1 MYKLYLACTA
11 VSYPT
16 LLVNSAASQLNQS
29 AILASQEEKHDS
41 LQLWPYLLHSLSFVS
56 LIQFSLC
63 QANCTIQDCAF
74 CTCFCVCVCVRLFFN
89 LSLKL
94 PSCYCFLFFL
104 LKCLPYFRE
113 NGIFRLNVL
122 NFTTHD
128 TTCPQNVSGQYCTSK
143 SLEMISE
150 SKLFVSSLKFA
161 SEKLLYVH

>member
-1 MYKLYLACTA
+1 MALFITQFVFCVFNLVFTVPSKLYHIGLCF
-11 VSYPT
+11 
-16 LLVNSAASQLNQS
+16 L
-29 AILASQEEKHDS
+29 
-41 LQLWPYLLHSLSFVS
+41 YLFL
-56 LIQFSLC
+56 
-63 QANCTIQDCAF
+63 
-74 CTCFCVCVCVRLFFN
+74 CVCVHLFFN

-113 NGIFRLNVL
+113 NGTFRLNVL
-122 NFTTHD
+122 NFTTYD

-161 SEKLLYVH
+161 SENYCMCTETLK